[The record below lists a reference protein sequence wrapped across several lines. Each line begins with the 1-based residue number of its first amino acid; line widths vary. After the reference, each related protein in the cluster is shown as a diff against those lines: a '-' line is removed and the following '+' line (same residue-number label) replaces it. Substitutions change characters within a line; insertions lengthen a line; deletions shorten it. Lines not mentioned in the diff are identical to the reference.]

1 MQQSPSTTAPSGPST
16 VPQFVVIHD
25 QLQQCWK
32 HPVVHYVFDDEPFPS
47 DVPKDSYVLVNLG
60 EDGESVVDVNSLSH
74 KFQVTNCKVSS
85 TPQMNATTGPG
96 SGKESNTSLMITIEG
111 MSANQPAKNRS
122 KQYRDEFDQSS
133 SMFGLDDLVYDF
145 KKRNEL
151 IRQTLLFSQNQRT

>member
-1 MQQSPSTTAPSGPST
+1 MQQPPPTTSSGPST

-32 HPVVHYVFDDEPFPS
+32 HPAVHYVFEDEPFPS

-60 EDGESVVDVNSLSH
+60 EDGESIAAVHSLSH

-85 TPQMNATTGPG
+85 TPQMNANAGTGG
-96 SGKESNTSLMITIEG
+96 GKDSNTNLMLTIEG

-122 KQYRDEFDQSS
+122 KQYKEEFDQSS
-133 SMFGLDDLVYDF
+133 SVFGLDDLVYDF
-145 KKRNEL
+145 KRRNEL
-151 IRQTLLFSQNQRT
+151 LKQTLLFSQNQELT